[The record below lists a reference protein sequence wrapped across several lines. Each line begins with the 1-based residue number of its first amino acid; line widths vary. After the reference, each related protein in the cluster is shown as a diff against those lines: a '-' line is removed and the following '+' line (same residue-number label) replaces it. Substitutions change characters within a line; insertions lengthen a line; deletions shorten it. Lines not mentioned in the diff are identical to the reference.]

1 MHDYTFH
8 ITPYDLVLLASI
20 FIGLTFIL
28 LLWFKKP
35 VNPAH
40 AGQAPAHAG
49 QAVIGHRS
57 SVNGYL
63 ALALLTIILWLVRVL
78 GIIPHVRDPLL
89 FSLAF
94 GPLIYFYSLKTIRPE
109 FTFRAK
115 DLFHFAPL
123 LLQQG
128 YNFNFN
134 LHQGNPFN
142 FVMQLLATISV
153 AIYLYRSYIIIKQFY
168 RQQKFSGGIRNR
180 SELRRLNRQ
189 LAGFGFL
196 WLLWIAGMDI
206 YNPLNLLLG
215 VLTVWMA
222 AAAFLRPDPVVAKSS
237 PSGDLWQKG
246 IWLKKA
252 MEAGQYYQDPELS
265 LTSLAETLGVH
276 SHELSRIINLA
287 LKKNFTEFIND
298 YRIRQ
303 VTRKLKDPTSDR
315 LTLLGIALDAGFNSK
330 TTFNR
335 IFKQTT
341 GKTAAEYK
349 NELKNKRPSYHL
361 DPFSQSTTVISYIK
375 AITMFKNYFKIALR
389 NLARNKVYSFIN
401 IAGLSLGLASAML
414 IILYVKDEVS
424 YDRFF
429 KGVNQIYRVTSQG
442 FNKKQNKVDY
452 TSNTGLL
459 QGPRY
464 TAHVPELLSFVRI
477 QSGRPDIRKGT
488 DISSHDVLQVDSNF
502 FSMFSFPL
510 TQGNPKTCLKEPHS
524 VVLSVDE
531 AKKQFGTADALGKTL
546 MVKTD
551 SAFIPYTVT
560 GVAKNCPQN
569 SSIKFDILVPITVSA
584 ADAQN
589 DENWFNIFLN
599 TFVVV
604 PPGADI
610 NVVVKK
616 MQKFYN
622 ENTKQIII
630 NERAKFGD
638 DVDNWL
644 SKPTLQPFLD
654 MHLNKDMPADN
665 GLSGSSNPIYSYILS
680 GIALFVLLIASIN
693 FVNLTIA
700 RSVKRAK
707 EIGIRK
713 VVGGEKRQL
722 IIQFLGESFLLCFLA
737 FTLAIL
743 LVFLVL
749 PVFNDLSN
757 KSLALSYLF
766 DIKLVGGYI
775 LLFLLTGFM
784 AGFYPAL
791 VLSGYNPVQTLYS
804 RFQLSGKN
812 YLQKSL
818 VVLQFA
824 LASFL
829 IIATFTIYSQFQFLT
844 SQKLGYD
851 DNNLVTLGIAGTKL
865 TGLTTFKSELLKNP
879 DITDVTFKNDG
890 DWGTIAR
897 VKGDSTIMF
906 QYDIVDESYIPM
918 LKIAMLKGRNF
929 SKDFPADSSQSVIVN
944 ETFVKQAGWKNP
956 IGQQVNFW
964 YNKQVFTV
972 IGVVK
977 DYHYHSLNEKIGS
990 QLFTMKAGD
999 QYRLALLKI
1008 RPGTES
1014 ASLKYLQVKFKQSFP
1029 MTPYSYSFRADDN
1042 FKNYE
1047 AERKWKQIMFFSA
1060 VLTIFISCIGLF
1072 GLSVLSAERRIKEIG
1087 IRKVLGASVNSVVTI
1102 LSKDFVKLVLLALLI
1117 AIPLG
1122 WYAVNKWLQNYPYR
1136 IDLSWKIFAFAG
1148 GLVIF
1153 IALVTVSFQA
1163 LRSAMASPVTSLR
1176 SE

>member
-1 MHDYTFH
+1 LKYGTGIEVIKDLQINNFH
-8 ITPYDLVLLASI
+8 IGIFDLALLGTI
-20 FIGLTFIL
+20 FIGFTFVV
-28 LLWFKKP
+28 LLWFSKT
-35 VNPAH
+35 VN
-40 AGQAPAHAG
+40 
-49 QAVIGHRS
+49 GHRS
-57 SVNGYL
+57 TVNGYL

-78 GIIPHVRDPLL
+78 GFNYPLQ
-89 FSLAF
+89 FSLAL
-94 GPLIYFYSLKTIRPE
+94 GPFIYFYSLKTIRPE
-109 FTFRAK
+109 YIFRRK
-115 DLFHFAPL
+115 DLLHFAPL

-128 YNFNFN
+128 YNFN

-153 AIYLYRSYIIIKQFY
+153 SIYLFRSYIIIKQFY
-168 RQQKFSGGIRNR
+168 RLQKFSGGIRNR
-180 SELRRLNRQ
+180 HELRRLNRQ
-189 LAGFGFL
+189 LVGFGFL
-196 WLLWIAGMDI
+196 WLLWIGGMDL
-206 YNPLNLLLG
+206 YAPLNLLLG

-222 AAAFLRPDPVVAKSS
+222 AAAYLRPEPLVSKSA
-237 PSGDLWQKG
+237 PSGELWQKG

-252 MEAGQYYQDPELS
+252 METGRYYQDPELS
-265 LTSLAETLGVH
+265 LTSLAETLGIH
-276 SHELSRIINLA
+276 PHELSRIINLA
-287 LKKNFTEFIND
+287 LKKNFTEFINE
-298 YRIRQ
+298 YRIRE
-303 VTRKLKDPTSDR
+303 VTRKLKDPASDR

-349 NELKNKRPSYHL
+349 NDLKNKRPSYHL
-361 DPFSQSTTVISYIK
+361 DPFSNSTTVISYLK
-375 AITMFKNYFKIALR
+375 AITMFKNYFKIAFR

-429 KGVNQIYRVTSQG
+429 EGVNQIYRVTSNN
-442 FNKKQNKVDY
+442 FNKKENKIDY
-452 TSNTGLL
+452 TSNTGYF

-464 TAHVPELLSFVRI
+464 TAHIPELLSFVRI
-477 QSGRPDIRKGT
+477 QSGGVDIRKGT

-510 TQGNPKTCLKEPHS
+510 TEGNPKTCLKEPHS
-524 VVLSVDE
+524 MVLTEDE
-531 AKKQFGTADALGKTL
+531 AKKQFGTLHALGKTI
-546 MVKTD
+546 MVKDD
-551 SAFIPYTVT
+551 SVFVPFAVT
-560 GVAKNCPQN
+560 GVAKKSPQN
-569 SSIKFDILVPITVSA
+569 SSIKFDILIPIAESKE
-584 ADAQN
+584 DAEN
-589 DENWFNIFLN
+589 GENWFNIFLN
-599 TFVVV
+599 TFVVL
-604 PPGADI
+604 PPGA
-610 NVVVKK
+610 NVNAVEKK
-616 MQKFYN
+616 MQKFYD
-622 ENTKQIII
+622 EDTKEAI
-630 NERAKFGD
+630 KSLKTKYGD
-638 DVDNWL
+638 EAATWV

-665 GLSGSSNPIYSYILS
+665 GLKDSSNPVYSYILS
-680 GIALFVLLIASIN
+680 GIALFILLIASIN

-713 VVGGEKRQL
+713 VVGGEKKQL

-737 FTLAIL
+737 FSLAIL

-749 PVFNDLSN
+749 PVFNNLSN

-766 DIKLVGGYI
+766 DIKLVAGYI

-818 VVLQFA
+818 VVLQFS

-844 SQKLGYD
+844 TQKLGYD
-851 DNNLVTLGIAGTKL
+851 DSNLV
-865 TGLTTFKSELLKNP
+865 GLQIMGRKHERVATFKDELLKNP
-879 DITDVTFKNDG
+879 NITDVAFKNGG
-890 DWGTIAR
+890 DWGTVAKINA
-897 VKGDSTIMF
+897 DSNIQF
-906 QYDIVDESYIPM
+906 QYETVDESFIPM

-929 SKDFPADSSQSVIVN
+929 SKDFPSDSSHSVLVN
-944 ETFVKQAGWKNP
+944 EAFVKQAGWKNP

-964 YNKQVFTV
+964 YNNNEKYTV

-977 DYHYHSLNEKIGS
+977 DYHYHSLNEKIGP
-990 QLFTMKAGD
+990 QLFTMKAGNS
-999 QYRLALLKI
+999 YGMAFLKI
-1008 RPGTES
+1008 KPGSEA
-1014 ASLKYLQVKFKQSFP
+1014 ASLKYIQATFKQFFP
-1029 MTPYSYSFRADDN
+1029 MMPYSYSFKADEN
-1042 FKNYE
+1042 YKSYE
-1047 AERKWKQIMFFSA
+1047 AEKKWKQIMFFSA

-1122 WYAVNKWLQNYPYR
+1122 WYAVSKWLENYPYR
-1136 IDLSWKIFAFAG
+1136 IDISWKIFAVAG

-1153 IALVTVSFQA
+1153 IALITVSFQA
-1163 LRSAMASPVTSLR
+1163 LRSAMASPVKSLR
-1176 SE
+1176 TE

>member
-1 MHDYTFH
+1 MRDYTFH

-35 VNPAH
+35 VNPAYT
-40 AGQAPAHAG
+40 G
-49 QAVIGHRS
+49 QAVIGQRS
-57 SVNGYL
+57 SVNRFM

-78 GIIPHVRDPLL
+78 GIIPHVRDPLQ
-89 FSLAF
+89 FSLAL

-109 FTFRAK
+109 YSFRRK
-115 DLFHFAPL
+115 DLLHFAPL

-134 LHQGNPFN
+134 LYQGNPFN

-222 AAAFLRPDPVVAKSS
+222 AAAFLRPEPVVAKSS
-237 PSGDLWQKG
+237 PSGELWQKG

-276 SHELSRIINLA
+276 PHELSRIINLA
-287 LKKNFTEFIND
+287 LKKNFTEFINE

-303 VTRKLKDPTSDR
+303 VTRKMKDPASDR

-349 NELKNKRPSYHL
+349 SDLKNKRPSYHL
-361 DPFSQSTTVISYIK
+361 DPFSNSTTVISYLK
-375 AITMFKNYFKIALR
+375 TVTMFKNYFKIALR

-429 KGVNQIYRVTSQG
+429 KGVNQIYRVTSNN
-442 FNKKQNKVDY
+442 FSKKENKIEY
-452 TSNTGLL
+452 TSNTGYF

-464 TAHVPELLSFVRI
+464 TAHIPELLSFVRI
-477 QSGRPDIRKGT
+477 QSGNQDIRKGT
-488 DISSHDVLQVDSNF
+488 DITTHDVLQVDSNF

-510 TQGNPKTCLKEPHS
+510 REGNPKTCLKEPHS
-524 VVLSVDE
+524 VVLSEDE
-531 AKKQFGTADALGKTL
+531 AKKQFGTADVLGKTL
-546 MVKTD
+546 MVKGD
-551 SAFIPYTVT
+551 SVFIPYTVT
-560 GVAKNCPQN
+560 GVAKKCPQN
-569 SSIKFDILVPITVSA
+569 SSIKFDILVPIVVSKE
-584 ADAQN
+584 DAEN
-589 DENWFNIFLN
+589 GENWFNIFLN
-599 TFVVV
+599 TFVVL
-604 PPGADI
+604 PPGTDI
-610 NVVVKK
+610 QAVEKK
-616 MQKFYN
+616 MQKFYD
-622 ENTKQIII
+622 EDTKAAI
-630 NERAKFGD
+630 KSLKTKYGD
-638 DVDNWL
+638 EVANWV
-644 SKPTLQPFLD
+644 SKPSLQPFLD

-665 GLSGSSNPIYSYILS
+665 GLSDASNPVYSYILS
-680 GIALFVLLIASIN
+680 GIALFILLIASIN

-722 IIQFLGESFLLCFLA
+722 IIQFLGESFLLCLLA
-737 FTLAIL
+737 FSLAIL
-743 LVFLVL
+743 LVLLVL
-749 PVFNDLSN
+749 PVFNNLSN
-757 KSLALSYLF
+757 KSLSLSYLF
-766 DIKLVGGYI
+766 DIKLVAGYI

-818 VVLQFA
+818 VVLQFS

-844 SQKLGYD
+844 TQKLGYD
-851 DNNLVTLGIAGTKL
+851 DSNLVGVGIWGRSHEQVVP
-865 TGLTTFKSELLKNP
+865 FKSELLKNP
-879 DITDVTFKNDG
+879 NITDLAFKNGG
-890 DWGTIAR
+890 DWGTIA
-897 VKGDSTIMF
+897 KINADSNIQF
-906 QYDIVDESYIPM
+906 QYETVDESYIPM
-918 LKIAMLKGRNF
+918 LKIALQQGRNF
-929 SKDFPADSSQSVIVN
+929 SKNFPSDSSHSVIVN

-956 IGQQVNFW
+956 IGQTVNFW
-964 YNKQVFTV
+964 YNKEIYSV
-972 IGVVK
+972 IGVVR
-977 DYHYHSLNEKIGS
+977 DYHYHSLNEKIGP
-990 QLFTMKAGD
+990 QLFTMKARNNYGM
-999 QYRLALLKI
+999 AFLKI
-1008 RPGTES
+1008 RPGTET
-1014 ASLKYLQVKFKQSFP
+1014 ATLKYIQAKFRQSFP
-1029 MTPYSYSFRADDN
+1029 MMPYSYTFKADEN
-1042 FKNYE
+1042 YKSYE

-1060 VLTIFISCIGLF
+1060 ILTIFISCIGLF

-1122 WYAVNKWLQNYPYR
+1122 WFAISKWLENYPYR
-1136 IDLSWKIFAFAG
+1136 IDISWKIFAVAG

-1163 LRSAMASPVTSLR
+1163 LRSAMASPVNSLR

>member
-1 MHDYTFH
+1 MQTNIFH
-8 ITPYDLVLLASI
+8 ITLYDIAILGTL
-20 FIGLTFIL
+20 FIGFTFVA
-28 LLWFKKP
+28 LLWFTGRQSRTFGT
-35 VNPAH
+35 NPAV
-40 AGQAPAHAG
+40 AGQAANRQRPTA
-49 QAVIGHRS
+49 
-57 SVNGYL
+57 NGYL
-63 ALALLTIILWLVRVL
+63 ALAFLTIILWIVKLLLINIGVTAW
-78 GIIPHVRDPLL
+78 IPQC
-89 FSLAF
+89 SLAL
-94 GPLIYFYSLKTIRPE
+94 GPLIYFYSLKITQPQYK
-109 FTFRAK
+109 FRTR
-115 DLFHFAPL
+115 DLLHFIPL

-128 YNFNFN
+128 MSFNFI
-134 LHQGNPFN
+134 LQSLTTISLIGYLYFSHRLIEDFYQKQKFDGGERARRELKWLDR
-142 FVMQLLATISV
+142 QLL
-153 AIYLYRSYIIIKQFY
+153 
-168 RQQKFSGGIRNR
+168 
-180 SELRRLNRQ
+180 
-189 LAGFGFL
+189 GFGFL
-196 WLLWIAGMDI
+196 WILWLLGTDI
-206 YNPLNLLLG
+206 YYPLNLLLG
-215 VLTVWMA
+215 ILLVWMA
-222 AAAFLRPDPVVAKSS
+222 ASAYLRKDEDNSRSVLP
-237 PSGDLWQKG
+237 GELWQKG

-252 MEAGQYYQDPELS
+252 METGLYYQDAELS
-265 LTSLAETLGVH
+265 LSSLAKSLGIH
-276 SHELSRIINLA
+276 PHELSRIINLA
-287 LKKNFTEFIND
+287 LNKNFHEFINE
-298 YRIRQ
+298 YRIRE
-303 VTRKLKDPTSDR
+303 VTRKMKNPDNAR
-315 LTLLGIALDAGFNSK
+315 LTLLGIAFDAGFNSK
-330 TTFNR
+330 ATFNR
-335 IFKQTT
+335 TFKQII
-341 GKTAAEYK
+341 GKNPAEYMSD
-349 NELKNKRPSYHL
+349 LKNKRSTYDL
-361 DPFSQSTTVISYIK
+361 RPFTRSAGVISYLK
-375 AITMFKNYFKIALR
+375 SPPMFKNYFKIALR
-389 NLARNKVYSFIN
+389 NLVRNKVYSFIN

-442 FNKKQNKVDY
+442 FNKKQNKVEY
-452 TSNTGLL
+452 TSNTGYL
-459 QGPRY
+459 QGPRF

-477 QSGRPDIRKGT
+477 QSGRDDIRKGT

-510 TQGNPKTCLKEPHS
+510 TEGNPKTCLKEPHS

-531 AKKQFGTADALGKTL
+531 AKRQFGTADALGKTL
-546 MVKTD
+546 MVKGD
-551 SAFIPYTVT
+551 SNFIPYTVT
-560 GVAKNCPQN
+560 GVARKCPQN
-569 SSIKFDILVPITVSA
+569 SSIKFDILIPVAESA
-584 ADAQN
+584 AESQN

-599 TFVVV
+599 TFVVL
-604 PPGADI
+604 PPGA
-610 NVVVKK
+610 NVSTVEKK
-616 MQKFYN
+616 MQQFYN
-622 ENTKQIII
+622 EDTKQIIK

-665 GLSGSSNPIYSYILS
+665 GLSDSSNPVYSYILS

-722 IIQFLGESFLLCFLA
+722 ILQFLGESFLLCFLA
-737 FTLAIL
+737 FALAVL
-743 LVFLVL
+743 LVLLVL

-766 DIKLVGGYI
+766 DIKLVAGYI

-818 VVLQFA
+818 VVLQFS

-829 IIATFTIYSQFQFLT
+829 IIATFSIYSQFQFLT

-851 DNNLVTLGIAGTKL
+851 DSNLVTLGIQGSKL
-865 TGLTTFKSELLKNP
+865 KGLVTFKDELLKNP
-879 DITDVTFKNDG
+879 NFTDVTFKNGG

-897 VKGDSTIMF
+897 VNADSTIMF

-929 SKDFPADSSQSVIVN
+929 SRDFPSDSSHSVLVN

-956 IGQQVNFW
+956 IGQTVNFW
-964 YNKQVFTV
+964 YNKEVFTV

-977 DYHYHSLNEKIGS
+977 DYHYHSLNEKIGP

-999 QYRLALLKI
+999 QYRMALLKI
-1008 RPGTES
+1008 RPGTET
-1014 ASLKYLQVKFKQSFP
+1014 ASLKYLQSAFKRFFP
-1029 MTPYSYSFRADDN
+1029 MMPYSYSFRTDDN
-1042 FKNYE
+1042 YKSYE

-1087 IRKVLGASVNSVVTI
+1087 IRKVLGASVNSVVAI

-1136 IDLSWKIFAFAG
+1136 IDISWKIFAVAG
-1148 GLVIF
+1148 SLVIF

-1163 LRSAMASPVTSLR
+1163 LRSAMANPVKSLR

>member
-1 MHDYTFH
+1 MHAFTFH
-8 ITPYDLVLLASI
+8 IAPYDLVLLGSI

-28 LLWFKKP
+28 LLWFKTANLQP
-35 VNPAH
+35 STANRQPLTVNRQPLTAN
-40 AGQAPAHAG
+40 
-49 QAVIGHRS
+49 RF
-57 SVNGYL
+57 L
-63 ALALLTIILWLVRVL
+63 ALALITIVLWIVRLL
-78 GIIPHVRDPLL
+78 GIDFPLQC
-89 FSLAF
+89 SLAF
-94 GPLIYFYSLKTIRPE
+94 GPLIYFYSLKITRPE
-109 FTFRAK
+109 YEFRPK
-115 DLFHFAPL
+115 DLLHFTPL
-123 LLQQG
+123 LLAKISL
-128 YNFNFN
+128 FN
-134 LHQGNPFN
+134 PT
-142 FVMQLLATISV
+142 MQLLATISV
-153 AIYLYRSYIIIKQFY
+153 SIYLYRSHLLIKQFY
-168 RQQKFSGGIRNR
+168 QQQKFSGGERHR
-180 SELRRLNRQ
+180 HELRWLDRQ
-189 LAGFGFL
+189 LIGFGFL
-196 WLLWIAGMDI
+196 WLLWMSGMDI
-206 YNPLNLLLG
+206 YYPFNLLLG
-215 VLTVWMA
+215 VMTVWMA
-222 AAAFLRPDPVVAKSS
+222 ASAFLRREAEETLRELP
-237 PSGDLWQKG
+237 GELRQKG
-246 IWLKKA
+246 AWLKKA
-252 MEAGQYYQDPELS
+252 MEAGLYYQDAELS
-265 LTSLAETLGVH
+265 LSSLAKSLGVH
-276 SHELSRIINLA
+276 PHELSRIINLA
-287 LKKNFTEFIND
+287 LKKNFHEFINE
-298 YRIRQ
+298 YRIRE
-303 VTRKLKDPTSDR
+303 VTRKMKDPANAG
-315 LTLLGIALDAGFNSK
+315 LTLLGLALDAGFNSK

-335 IFKQTT
+335 IFKQAT

-349 NELKNKRPSYHL
+349 SDLKNKRPSYHL
-361 DPFSQSTTVISYIK
+361 DPFSQSSTVISYLK
-375 AITMFKNYFKIALR
+375 AVTMFKNYFKIALR

-442 FNKKQNKVDY
+442 FNKKENKINY
-452 TSNTGLL
+452 GSNTGYL

-464 TAHVPELLSFVRI
+464 TAHIPELLSFVRV
-477 QSGRPDIRKGT
+477 QSGRQDIRKGT
-488 DISSHDVLQVDSNF
+488 DVSSHEELQVDSNF

-510 TQGNPKTCLKEPHS
+510 IEGNPKTCLKQPHS
-524 VVLSVDE
+524 VVLSEDE
-531 AKKQFGTADALGKTL
+531 AKNQFGTVHALGKTL
-546 MVKTD
+546 MVKDD
-551 SAFIPYTVT
+551 SVFVPYAVT
-560 GVAKNCPQN
+560 GVARKCPQN
-569 SSIKFDILVPITVSA
+569 SSIKFDILVPIAESTE
-584 ADAQN
+584 DAQN
-589 DENWFNIFLN
+589 SENWFNTFLN
-599 TFVVV
+599 TFVVL
-604 PPGADI
+604 PPGVSA
-610 NVVVKK
+610 NAVEKK
-616 MQKFYN
+616 MQKFYD
-622 ENTKQIII
+622 EDTKEAISSLKT
-630 NERAKFGD
+630 KFGD
-638 DVDNWL
+638 EAANWV

-665 GLSGSSNPIYSYILS
+665 GLKDSSNPVYSYILS
-680 GIALFVLLIASIN
+680 GIALFILLIASIN

-722 IIQFLGESFLLCFLA
+722 IIQFLGESFLLCLLA
-737 FTLAIL
+737 FSLAIL

-757 KSLALSYLF
+757 KSLSLSYLF
-766 DIKLVGGYI
+766 DIKLVAGYI

-818 VVLQFA
+818 VVLQFS

-844 SQKLGYD
+844 TQKLGYD
-851 DNNLVTLGIAGTKL
+851 DSNLVSLDIQRMKL
-865 TGLTTFKSELLKNP
+865 ARVATFKDELLKNP
-879 DITDVTFKNDG
+879 GISQVSFKNGG
-890 DWGTIAR
+890 DWGTVAKINA
-897 VKGDSTIMF
+897 DSNIEF
-906 QYDIVDESYIPM
+906 QYEIVDESYIPI
-918 LKIAMLKGRNF
+918 LKISLLKGRNF
-929 SKDFPADSSQSVIVN
+929 SKDFPADSSQSVLVN

-977 DYHYHSLNEKIGS
+977 DYHYHSLNEKIGPE
-990 QLFTMKAGD
+990 LFTIKAGN
-999 QYRLALLKI
+999 QYGMALIKI
-1008 RPGTES
+1008 RPGTET
-1014 ASLKYLQVKFKQSFP
+1014 ASLKYLQSKFRQNFP
-1029 MTPYSYSFRADDN
+1029 MMPYSYSFRADEN
-1042 FKNYE
+1042 YKSYE
-1047 AERKWKQIMFFSA
+1047 AEKKWKQIMFFSA

-1122 WYAVNKWLQNYPYR
+1122 WYAIDKWLQNYPYR
-1136 IDLSWKIFAFAG
+1136 IDISWKIFAFAG

-1163 LRSAMASPVTSLR
+1163 LRSAMASPVNSLR